1 VTSEETQAVL
11 DQEHLRLL
19 VPQQARGNVNDAFAQ
34 QSMQMMFALFGIV
47 CAIGVT
53 YGIVEIVAG
62 DSSVNG
68 AYASSRSS
76 RPCRA

>member
-34 QSMQMMFALFGIV
+34 QSMQMMFAE
-47 CAIGVT
+47 
-53 YGIVEIVAG
+53 YWQ
-62 DSSVNG
+62 N
-68 AYASSRSS
+68 
-76 RPCRA
+76 